1 MSRKICTEAAPTP
14 DGSPTWCDCLGRSCV
29 LAEMRALSRPGGAKA
44 AMEAYREDLRDR
56 AGRRES
62 GADPSDIAYRMQKIG
77 VPAEDILAL
86 RAPRLDESVALA
98 AAKRFL
104 GAPQQAAL
112 RFLLLSGGVGVGKT
126 LAASYVVRDEARRF
140 DWNGQ
145 ASGGVAVEP
154 IQFVRAGELTRIDSR
169 DRLDTQRLDGMA
181 KCRLLVVDDAG
192 DEGGPIGRGA
202 LAETLLRRDAGA
214 RRTVI
219 TTNLTLEKFA
229 EIYGGALVDR
239 IRVRGITPNLAKEK
253 SRRKKAA

>member
-1 MSRKICTEAAPTP
+1 MCPEKSDPTP
-14 DGSPTWCDCLGRSCV
+14 CDCPISKCV
-29 LAEMRALSRPGGAKA
+29 LAEMRALAQPGGAKR
-44 AMEAYREDLRDR
+44 AMEAYREELRDR
-56 AGRRES
+56 ASQRES
-62 GADPSDIAYRMQKIG
+62 GMDPQDLAYRLQKIG

-86 RAPRLDESVALA
+86 RTRIEDSAAMVAA
-98 AAKRFL
+98 RKFL
-104 GAPQQAAL
+104 GAPPQAAM
-112 RFLLLSGGVGVGKT
+112 RFLLLSGGFGVGKT
-126 LAASYVVRDEARRF
+126 LAASYVARDEARRF

-145 ASGGVAVEP
+145 ASGGIAVEP

-229 EIYGGALVDR
+229 ELYGGALVDR